1 MRRLEAVLLD
11 AGFSKDDFDRAV
23 REMDKNQC
31 ALDPFPP
38 NPAFSCTAL
47 PPLYAEGSDSRH
59 LQRMLL
65 IL

>member
-47 PPLYAEGSDSRH
+47 PPLYAEGSDS
-59 LQRMLL
+59 
-65 IL
+65 